1 MTAERPPAATSV
13 EPVAS
18 LDDPRAVQ
26 ILSTEHWSLLTARS
40 LAYNEAFTRAGMFLT
55 FLSMSFVALALFSS
69 AMGFSTEFLA
79 VAAVLLG
86 FDLLIGIAT
95 YGRIMGANLDDMRAV
110 HGMARIRHAYTEIAP
125 LVRPYFTSAIHD
137 DPAGIGLAYGN
148 QPTAFPG
155 VLYYGLT
162 TSGGMIGLILAL
174 VGGAE
179 AAVVVLLL
187 GAGAG
192 AALGVGIGGA
202 IVVFGLITGF
212 TVGRVP
218 SEQTRLPVMFP
229 TPAPSEPA
237 EPSSTR

>member
-1 MTAERPPAATSV
+1 MKSRGVGQLTST
-13 EPVAS
+13 
-18 LDDPRAVQ
+18 R
-26 ILSTEHWSLLTARS
+26 LL
-40 LAYNEAFTRAGMFLT
+40 
-55 FLSMSFVALALFSS
+55 
-69 AMGFSTEFLA
+69 
-79 VAAVLLG
+79 
-86 FDLLIGIAT
+86 
-95 YGRIMGANLDDMRAV
+95 
-110 HGMARIRHAYTEIAP
+110 
-125 LVRPYFTSAIHD
+125 RPYFTSAIHD

>member
-1 MTAERPPAATSV
+1 M
-13 EPVAS
+13 
-18 LDDPRAVQ
+18 
-26 ILSTEHWSLLTARS
+26 WSLLTARS

-69 AMGFSTEFLA
+69 AMGFSNEFLI

-110 HGMARIRHAYTEIAP
+110 HGMARIRHAYTEVAP
-125 LVRPYFTSAIHD
+125 LVRPYFTAAIHD

-174 VGGAE
+174 VGGVE
-179 AAVVVLLL
+179 AAVVALLV
-187 GAGAG
+187 GAGSG
-192 AALGVGIGGA
+192 AALGIGIGGA

-229 TPAPSEPA
+229 TPARPSPRNRPRPA
-237 EPSSTR
+237 DGLALAVPGARRAEISDTSQREHHPT